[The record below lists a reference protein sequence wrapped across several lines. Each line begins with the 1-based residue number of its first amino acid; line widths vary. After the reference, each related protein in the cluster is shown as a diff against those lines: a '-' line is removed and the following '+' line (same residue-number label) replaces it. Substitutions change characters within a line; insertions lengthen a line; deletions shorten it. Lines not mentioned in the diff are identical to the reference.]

1 MPDNSN
7 LTGNSEQTDIF
18 GNTRS
23 VRYDEAGNRYESYKN
38 LAGETVTFDQKGN
51 TFTSYENL
59 YGETVTR
66 DQQGNVYHTY
76 ENMYG
81 DKIVQDRRGNI
92 YRIFNGLFGQM
103 VIHREGHG
111 GGAARSGGMANDGD
125 AAGNGPGAAGNVIMP
140 NGSGA
145 TGPIGGIGNNRN
157 AAAAK
162 ASGKPY
168 LLMYAG
174 LAVYFLLGL
183 IRIVMVWRSAED
195 LAVRVL
201 SIPFT
206 MFPVAGDLIIIAVHY
221 MSGNLSAPHNMIMI
235 WRLAVLVLAFAAAG
249 ISRLGHKPKP

>member
-7 LTGNSEQTDIF
+7 PTGNSEYTDIF
-18 GNTRS
+18 GNARS

-51 TFTSYENL
+51 TYTSYENM

-66 DQQGNVYHTY
+66 DQQGNAYRTY
-76 ENMYG
+76 ENMHG
-81 DKIVQDRRGNI
+81 EKIVQDQRGNI

-103 VIHREGHG
+103 VIHRERHG
-111 GGAARSGGMANDGD
+111 AGAAQNGGMPNDGN
-125 AAGNGPGAAGNVIMP
+125 AAGDSPGAAGNGVMP

-145 TGPIGGIGNNRN
+145 PGSIGSIGNSRN
-157 AAAAK
+157 AAAGG
-162 ASGKPY
+162 ASGKTY

-249 ISRLGHKPKP
+249 ISRMRRST